1 MRWALLVALAVSVAV
16 GSWAVAD
23 SAAGLTARATKLY
36 RKKKYDEACQLFRKV
51 TELVPTSAS
60 AWADLGLCLGKL
72 PGSEA
77 DAVAANRKAL
87 ALGKDSEKIRKAALF
102 NLGKLEG
109 SEVPSHVPG
118 PTEDLLRDLE
128 GLTPTCKIFDPPPG
142 CAKPVWGC
150 SSGPGWSNLLQA
162 GARSAVDRAQA
173 VSECGILHGRP
184 GRAETVL
191 DGDVVLRAGTYIAQ
205 TVEGDS
211 CDHQELR
218 CRVVWADACAARAGI
233 ACTVTWD
240 RQAVSDLYETGDEEP
255 CPAGDIVVGELSLR

>member
-1 MRWALLVALAVSVAV
+1 MRWALVLALVVAI
-16 GSWAVAD
+16 GSWAGAD

-36 RKKKYDEACQLFRKV
+36 KKKKYDEACQLFRKV
-51 TELVPTSAS
+51 TELAPNSAS

-72 PGSEA
+72 GSVG

-118 PTEDLLRDLE
+118 PTEDLLRDLD

-150 SSGPGWSNLLQA
+150 SSGPGWNNLVRLA
-162 GARSAVDRAQA
+162 LDPRPIARKPFPKVEYFTDDPD
-173 VSECGILHGRP
+173 EP
-184 GRAETVL
+184 DTVL

-205 TVEGDS
+205 TAEGDP

>member
-1 MRWALLVALAVSVAV
+1 MRWALLLALAVSVV
-16 GSWAVAD
+16 LGSRAVAD

-36 RKKKYDEACQLFRKV
+36 RKKKYDEACPLFQKV
-51 TELVPTSAS
+51 TALAPTSAR

-72 PGSEA
+72 SGPGS
-77 DAVAANRKAL
+77 DAVEANRKAL

-118 PTEDLLRDLE
+118 PIEDLLRDLE
-128 GLTPTCKIFDPPPG
+128 GLTSTCKIFEPPPG

-150 SSGPGWSNLLQA
+150 SSGPGWSSLLRLA
-162 GARSAVDRAQA
+162 LDPRSIARKPFPKVEYFTDDPD
-173 VSECGILHGRP
+173 EP
-184 GRAETVL
+184 ETVL

-205 TVEGDS
+205 TVEGDH

>member
-1 MRWALLVALAVSVAV
+1 MRWALVLALVVSVAL

-51 TELVPTSAS
+51 TELAPTSAS

-72 PGSEA
+72 PGSGT
-77 DAVAANRKAL
+77 DAVTANRKAL

-118 PTEDLLRDLE
+118 PSEDLLRDLE
-128 GLTPTCKIFDPPPG
+128 GLTPTCKIFEPPSG
-142 CAKPVWGC
+142 CAKAVWGC
-150 SSGPGWSNLLQA
+150 SSGPGWSDLLRLA
-162 GARSAVDRAQA
+162 LDPRPIARKPFPKVESD
-173 VSECGILHGRP
+173 P
-184 GRAETVL
+184 GDDPEPVL
-191 DGDVVLRAGTYIAQ
+191 DGDVVLSAAARIVPTA
-205 TVEGDS
+205 EGDH

-218 CRVVWADACAARAGI
+218 CRVVWADACAARAGV

-255 CPAGDIVVGELSLR
+255 CPAGDVVVGELSLR